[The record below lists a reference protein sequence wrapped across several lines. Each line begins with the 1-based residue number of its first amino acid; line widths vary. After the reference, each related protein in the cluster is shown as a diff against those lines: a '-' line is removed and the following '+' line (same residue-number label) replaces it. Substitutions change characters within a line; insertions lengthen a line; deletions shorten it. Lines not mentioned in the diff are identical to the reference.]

1 MCQLLPTTRR
11 AGAGGSNAFGVAIQA
26 PHDSRDTGTM
36 GQGTPLPSQVVR
48 MDLKSPWQLAGSLK
62 AQAVELSTLHHVFE
76 SGEKDL
82 VTTDR
87 DFKGLTRLNAPRAH
101 PQVNIVGEV
110 LALKLVSDQAADAH
124 VIGLGAV
131 QIHEDI
137 FTNGADLHGDLGRR
151 DFFALELLNH
161 AFDLTVHF
169 ESVRACKRGRPSNEN
184 PSQKTTQGRVG
195 GVFPF
200 PAMFRPCAVQ
210 TGLGQRGVGR
220 GQSTAFF
227 GALAWVFLRTGGHST
242 L

>member
-1 MCQLLPTTRR
+1 VRR
-11 AGAGGSNAFGVAIQA
+11 QVIQ
-26 PHDSRDTGTM
+26 M
-36 GQGTPLPSQVVR
+36 N
-48 MDLKSPWQLAGSLK
+48 LKSTRQLAGSLK
-62 AQAVELSTLHHVFE
+62 GEAVELPTLHHVFE

-82 VTTDR
+82 IATDR
-87 DFKGLTRLNAPRAH
+87 DFKGLTRLNALGAH

-124 VIGLGAV
+124 VIRLGAI

-151 DFFALELLNH
+151 DFFALQLLNN
-161 AFDLTVHF
+161 ALDLTVHL
-169 ESVRACKRGRPSNEN
+169 ESVRASKRGRPTDEN
-184 PSQKTTQGRVG
+184 PSQQTTQGRVG

-200 PAMFRPCAVQ
+200 PAMLRPSAVQ
-210 TGLGQRGVGR
+210 TGRGQRGMGR

-227 GALAWVFLRTGGHST
+227 GALAWIFLRTGGHSA